1 MGTPTKGSFY
11 EEELQKFKDKY
22 AFLVEKIIL
31 RKKSQ
36 VLVKWRFQ
44 PQLIDI
50 CKLPAKVIKRN
61 AKRSILK

>member
-1 MGTPTKGSFY
+1 MSTPTKGSFY
-11 EEELQKFKDKY
+11 EEELQKLKDKF